1 MEYLEEVRIVGNDTD
16 NNYTLLEVTTDKRIA
31 YCKLPFEKILM
42 PHSDKKVYKYIYKKG
57 IKEVCAFNGI
67 CYREYFN
74 MQHRD
79 CK

>member
-1 MEYLEEVRIVGNDTD
+1 
-16 NNYTLLEVTTDKRIA
+16 
-31 YCKLPFEKILM
+31 M
-42 PHSDKKVYKYIYKKG
+42 PYSDKKVYKYIYKKG